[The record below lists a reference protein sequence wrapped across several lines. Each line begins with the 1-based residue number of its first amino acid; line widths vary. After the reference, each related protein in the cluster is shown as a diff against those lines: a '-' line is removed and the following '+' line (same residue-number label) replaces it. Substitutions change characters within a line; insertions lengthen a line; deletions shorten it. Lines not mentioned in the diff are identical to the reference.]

1 MFLTVERVC
10 KGVSA
15 QKGEMDSSGKFSHSP
30 QIRNTAQNQDSNN
43 LCQKPL
49 SFHENAIRH
58 AINNPKKSN
67 SAPCFSR
74 EFA

>member
-49 SFHENAIRH
+49 SFHENVIRH
-58 AINNPKKSN
+58 AIINPQKSI
-67 SAPCFSR
+67 SAP
-74 EFA
+74 